1 MSTRKRVA
9 GKLANP
15 HMGARLNTAERGF
28 TLIEL
33 LIGVTVLVIVG
44 GVAYKVFD
52 ASVDVYR
59 NSETRMVMAQK
70 CRVALD
76 FLSKDLSNIYAVQQD
91 DSLVLISQD
100 NRDESGD
107 RDIISFV
114 TLLHTDP
121 DPFLEQL
128 NQGLETGQ
136 SEESVPISD
145 VQRVAYYVGPDLA
158 QSEAESASQRTD
170 LTIGEGSDN
179 LVLSRVATTSIDPE
193 TVVASLFNSGTIPT
207 EDENGDP
214 IHVEIVQIIDR
225 ISSFDLKYSDGEDWY
240 ESWEDTNAIP
250 KAVQILIAV
259 LAEDNSRVGQN
270 PGHNTMTQSTMI
282 YLPMSANFGGQ
293 GAGGQPGGT
302 SSG

>member
-76 FLSKDLSNIYAVQQD
+76 FLSKDLSNIYAVQQE

-145 VQRVAYYVGPDLA
+145 VQRVAYYVGP
-158 QSEAESASQRTD
+158 D

-259 LAEDNSRVGQN
+259 LAENNSRVGQN
-270 PGHNTMTQSTMI
+270 PGHDTMTQSTMI

-293 GAGGQPGGT
+293 GTGGQPGGT